1 MELIICAISG
11 SPSRHDGRTGR
22 SGFRKILR
30 ACGLPRDGNALS
42 ACEWAKGVWLF
53 DVAQQGA
60 SSRTP
65 PLAWTALADTR
76 DHPGLLE
83 FRRLDDLFS

>member
-30 ACGLPRDGNALS
+30 ACGLPRDGDAV
-42 ACEWAKGVWLF
+42 AAGEWAKGVWLF

-60 SSRTP
+60 SSRAPALTR
-65 PLAWTALADTR
+65 TALAGAR

-83 FRRLDDLFS
+83 FRGLDDLLS

>member
-1 MELIICAISG
+1 MEVNIWAISG
-11 SPSRHDGRTGR
+11 SPSRHDGRTRR
-22 SGFRKILR
+22 SGFREILR
-30 ACGLPRDGNALS
+30 ARGLPRDGNALS

-60 SSRTP
+60 SSRASALTR
-65 PLAWTALADTR
+65 TALAGAR

-83 FRRLDDLFS
+83 FRRLDDLLS